1 MAQTMKEFTKDL
13 VNTTKTKIEHLA
25 STTLSNEQKKEA
37 LDAYIRKWATDKLKE
52 VSINVFLKWIIEK
65 YVIGNIEIITQLIFD
80 LLKASIHNLT
90 KKEVV

>member
-1 MAQTMKEFTKDL
+1 MTQTMKEFTRDL
-13 VNTTKTKIEHLA
+13 VNATKTKIEHLV
-25 STTLSNEQKKEA
+25 STTLSNEQKKET

-90 KKEVV
+90 KKEVA